1 MINIYEILLISL
13 KWVFYIILEKIKY
26 SGAFIELKIALYIS
40 PNYIKDTDTE
50 SIIYDADNQPKNR
63 V

>member
-1 MINIYEILLISL
+1 MDECIL
-13 KWVFYIILEKIKY
+13 KKIKY

-40 PNYIKDTDTE
+40 SNYIKDTDTE